1 VFRCTCQPGFTGHR
15 CETNI
20 NDCEG
25 IVCPQ
30 NNTHCVDGL
39 NSFDCQC
46 KANFKRSMKNCF
58 VVSMINMVH
67 F

>member
-1 VFRCTCQPGFTGHR
+1 MQCHPILESDNVVFRCTCQPGFTGHR

-25 IVCPQ
+25 IICSK

-46 KANFKRSMKNCF
+46 KPNFQRSM
-58 VVSMINMVH
+58 
-67 F
+67 